1 MSGFHPTDA
10 QREAIT
16 AEGSALLVSAGAGSG
31 KTKVL
36 TERLMRIVTAPEGA
50 ADVDQFLIITFTRA
64 AAAELRGRIMTE
76 LSSALAADPGNRRL
90 RAQSALCS
98 RAQIGTIHSFCSS
111 LLREFSQAAGLDPDF
126 KVMDDDRAA
135 AMKRAALER
144 TLELC
149 YENSAEHPGFLELA
163 DTVGAGRDDSA
174 LAALLLAL
182 HARMQCHAR
191 PERWAHEQIALLTEE
206 RADAGETPWGR
217 ELMEQASFTVGYWC
231 RVYERL
237 LQELAPCADLAAKY
251 TDSLAE
257 TWDAMRELSRC
268 LGLGWERARACL
280 PIPFPALKALRNPS
294 DPALAKRVKDAKNA
308 CKKAMDALAQKLS
321 DPSQKLLADLKLT
334 APAMSA
340 LLELALLFDRE
351 YARDKRRASLV
362 DYSDLEH
369 EAARILTD
377 EDGRPS
383 ALARQVSL
391 RYREIMVDEYQDVSQ
406 VQDEIFFAVS
416 REGKNLFLVGDVKQ
430 SIYRFRLA
438 DPKIFTKKYEAW
450 AESGAP
456 GRRILLRENFRSHQ
470 EILDG
475 ANAVF
480 ARCMSRELGDVDYD
494 ENAALICGNG
504 LSGAEKPELML
515 LDLPESDGEQAPD
528 ALALEAEM
536 VAEKIRALM
545 GSGLTLSGGR
555 PLQYGDIA
563 ILLRT
568 SSRSAGVFRRVLTR
582 LGLPVAA
589 GQGGGF
595 YSSVEISAVM
605 SMLAIL
611 DDPHQDIPLMA
622 VLRSPA
628 FDFSADEL
636 SAIRA
641 EDPNSDYFSAL
652 RQRARHDARCAAF
665 LELLSGLRSV
675 APDLPTAELVW
686 QVIERLD
693 LLPLC
698 SAMSEGSVRRTRL
711 MTLAELATRFEAS
724 GYRGLHR
731 FVLWLADQAARE
743 NEPSL
748 GAESGSAIHIL
759 TVHKSKGLQF
769 PVVFLCDC
777 AHNFNKSDMT
787 ERVLIHPELGLGP
800 KVTNLRKHIEY
811 PTLARRA
818 IAARLERETLSE
830 EMRLL
835 YVALTRAEERLYMT
849 AAVKGLQKKLET
861 ARSEL
866 TDPLEPAKLLKAR
879 SMVDWLIPAV
889 LSDGGRTLRMTIHA
903 PEECEAA
910 VDAAAEQGPVEAET
924 LRLLE
929 RQLSFRYPHAGAEA
943 LPSKLTAT
951 ELKERGDDAQDDD
964 AASLLPAARRSFRL
978 PDLEGL
984 DRPATGAERGTATH
998 LVLQHIALDRTGSE
1012 EEIRAEVAR
1021 LREAQFLSGR
1031 EAEAVDLRA
1040 IRRLFASPLG
1050 QRILHADAVRRE
1062 FRFSLLCPACELLP
1076 TDERDEILLQG
1087 AIDCFLEEQGA
1098 LTIIDYKT
1106 DYIADEEALEEKRRR
1121 YTPQLQAYAAALS
1134 RICGKPVRESV
1145 LYFLSVGQERRVPP
1159 KKS

>member
-1 MSGFHPTDA
+1 MSGFKPTDA

-16 AEGSALLVSAGAGSG
+16 AEGSAVLVSAGAGSG

-36 TERLMRIVTAPEGA
+36 TERLMRIVTDPNEA

-76 LSSALAADPGNRRL
+76 LGSALAADPGNRRL

-98 RAQIGTIHSFCSS
+98 RAQIGTIHSFCSN

-126 KVMDDDRAA
+126 KVMDEDRAA
-135 AMKRAALER
+135 AMKR

-149 YENSAEHPGFLELA
+149 YEKSAEHPGFLELA
-163 DTVGAGRDDSA
+163 DTVGAGRDDAA
-174 LAALLLAL
+174 LAKILLEL

-191 PERWAHEQIALLTEE
+191 PERWAREQIALLTEE
-206 RADAGETPWGR
+206 RTDAGETPWGG
-217 ELMEQASFTVGYWC
+217 ELMEQASFTVDYWC
-231 RVYERL
+231 RIYERL
-237 LQELAPCADLAAKY
+237 LQELVPCADLAAKY
-251 TDSLAE
+251 TDALAE
-257 TWDAMRELSRC
+257 SWDAMRELARC
-268 LGLGWERARACL
+268 LRLGWERTRACF

-294 DPALAKRVKDAKNA
+294 DPALAQRVKSAKTA

-321 DPSQKLLADLKLT
+321 DPSQKLLAELRLT

-340 LLELALLFDRE
+340 LLELALLFDSE
-351 YARDKRRASLV
+351 YAKDKRRASLV

-369 EAARILTD
+369 LAARILTD
-377 EDGRPS
+377 VDGRPS
-383 ALARQVSL
+383 ELARQVSL

-438 DPKIFTKKYEAW
+438 DPQIFTNKYDAW
-450 AESGAP
+450 AQPGAA
-456 GRRILLRENFRSHQ
+456 GRRILLRENFRSHR
-470 EILDG
+470 EILEG

-480 ARCMSRELGDVDYD
+480 ARCMSRVLGDVDYD

-515 LDLPESDGEQAPD
+515 LDLPGADGEQAPD
-528 ALALEAEM
+528 AVALEAEM

-545 GSGLTLSGGR
+545 GGGLTLSGGR

-563 ILLRT
+563 ILMRT
-568 SSRSAGVFRRVLTR
+568 LSHNAGVFRRVLTR

-595 YSSVEISAVM
+595 YSSVEVSAVM

-622 VLRSPA
+622 ALRSPA

-641 EDPNSDYFSAL
+641 EDPDADYYSAL
-652 RQRARHDARCAAF
+652 RKRAGHDARCAAF
-665 LELLSGLRSV
+665 LETLLDLRRV

-693 LLPLC
+693 LLALC
-698 SAMSEGSVRRTRL
+698 SAMTDGSVRRTRL

-731 FVLWLADQAARE
+731 FVLWLADQASRE

-748 GAESGSAIHIL
+748 GAESASAIHIL
-759 TVHKSKGLQF
+759 SVHKSKGLQF
-769 PVVFLCDC
+769 PVVFLCGC

-800 KVTNLRKHIEY
+800 KVTNVRKHIEY

-849 AAVKGLQKKLET
+849 AGVKGLQKKLET

-866 TDPLEPAKLLKAR
+866 SEPLEPAMLLKAR
-879 SMVDWLIPAV
+879 SMVDWLIPAA
-889 LSDGGRTLRMTIHA
+889 LSDGGRTLSMTVHA

-910 VDAAAEQGPVEAET
+910 VDAPAAPMEAEAET

-929 RQLSFRYPHAGAEA
+929 RQLAFRYPHPEAEE

-951 ELKERGDDAQDDD
+951 ELKGRAGEEDEE
-964 AASLLPAARRSFRL
+964 AAALLPAARRSFRL
-978 PDLEGL
+978 PDFAGRE
-984 DRPATGAERGTATH
+984 RPLSGAERGTATH
-998 LVLQHIALDRTGSE
+998 LVLQLIDLAKTGSE

-1021 LREAQFLSGR
+1021 LREAQFLSAR
-1031 EAEAVDLRA
+1031 EAQAVDLRA
-1040 IRRLFASPLG
+1040 VRRLFASPLG
-1050 QRILHADAVRRE
+1050 QRILNADAVKRE
-1062 FRFSLLCPACELLP
+1062 FRFSLLCPARELLP
-1076 TDERDEILLQG
+1076 TAAEDEILLQG
-1087 AIDCFLEEQGA
+1087 AVDCFIEERGE
-1098 LTIIDYKT
+1098 LTVIDYKT
-1106 DYIADEEALEEKRRR
+1106 DYIADGEALDEKTRH
-1121 YTPQLQAYAAALS
+1121 YTPQLQAYAEAVA
-1134 RICGKPVRESV
+1134 RICGKPVRERV
-1145 LYFLSVGQERRVPP
+1145 LYFLSVGQERRVAP